1 MQMKKG
7 TNPFLC
13 GSVVA
18 YLLGLAFLVSSERVN
33 ADEGMWLFNAPPTKQ
48 VQSKYQFTLTPEWLE
63 HVQKSSLRFS
73 SGGSGSFI
81 SANGLAITN
90 QHVAEDTL
98 EKISDAKHDYV
109 RDGFYAPTVAEERP
123 CIDLV
128 LDQLVSNEDV
138 TNRVNAAVPA
148 GLPADKALAARRKVI
163 ADIEA
168 ESLKESGLH
177 SEVVTLYGGG
187 LYHLY
192 RYKRYTDVRLVFAPE
207 EQAGAYGGDPD
218 NFEFPRYDFDI
229 SIVRVYENGK
239 PVQLRDFLR
248 VSPEG
253 SKEGDLVFVSGNPGS
268 TRRDVT
274 IPELVRNRDKIL
286 PDLLALL
293 YRQEV
298 NLSVFGSRS
307 AENRRQSQDLLRDIQ
322 NSRKVFDG
330 EIAGLLD
337 PQYFGLLQKT
347 DSDNRARLSARSP
360 ATAEAFARIASAE
373 KLLADNW
380 KQYIAWESAGGG
392 LMPTGFDSDL
402 FKIARLLVRSAEEQ
416 TKPNGERLEEYQ
428 DANQS
433 TLERDLFSTAPIC
446 DGYETARLT
455 QSLTDL
461 AGRIGPDDSLLQ
473 KVLDGKSPHDRAFEL
488 VQGTKLKDISYR
500 HQLYRSTPE
509 QLRANSD
516 PMIRVALL
524 IDDAARAAR
533 KVNDEQEEQKRQAH
547 QILAQA
553 RFTMVGYDLYPNAT
567 FTLRLGY
574 GVVAGYT
581 ENGEKV
587 PAFTNI
593 TGLYERAAQH
603 NNESPYDLPPS
614 WVAAK
619 DKLNLQTPFNF
630 VSTPDIIGGNSGSPI
645 INRAGEFV
653 GIVFDGNIHS
663 LCQEYA
669 YDDKQ
674 NRTVSVDSRV
684 ILEGL
689 QKVYGATA
697 LVKEITGQGPALSGR

>member
-1 MQMKKG
+1 MKG
-7 TNPFLC
+7 PNPFLC
-13 GSVVA
+13 GSA
-18 YLLGLAFLVSSERVN
+18 ATYLSGFVLLAVLGRLD

-48 VQSKYQFTLTPEWLE
+48 VQNKYQFTPTPESLE

-109 RDGFYAPTVAEERP
+109 RDGFYAPTLADERP
-123 CIDLV
+123 CTDLV
-128 LDQLVSNEDV
+128 LDQLISIENV

-148 GLPADKALAARRKVI
+148 GLPADQALAARRKVI
-163 ADIEA
+163 ADIES

-218 NFEFPRYDFDI
+218 NFEYPRYDFDI

-239 PVQLRDFLR
+239 PVQVHDFLR

-268 TRRDVT
+268 TQRDIT
-274 IPELVRNRDKIL
+274 IPELIRNRDKVL
-286 PDLLALL
+286 PDVLALL
-293 YRQEV
+293 YQKEV
-298 NLSVFGSRS
+298 NLSAFGSRS
-307 AENRRQSQDLLRDIQ
+307 AENRRQSQDLLRDVQ
-322 NSRKVFDG
+322 NSRKVFQG
-330 EIAGLLD
+330 EMAGLLD
-337 PQYFGLLQKT
+337 PDYFGRLQKT
-347 DSDNRARLSARSP
+347 DSGNLARLSPRFPGA
-360 ATAEAFARIASAE
+360 AEAFEHIAAAE
-373 KLLADNW
+373 KVLADNW
-380 KQYIAWESAGGG
+380 GHYIGWESVGEG
-392 LMPTGFDSDL
+392 LNPAGFDSDL
-402 FKIARLLVRSAEEQ
+402 FHIARLLVRSAEERQ
-416 TKPNGERLEEYQ
+416 KSNGERLEEYQ
-428 DANQS
+428 EANQS
-433 TLERDLFSTAPIC
+433 TLERELFSTAPIY
-446 DGYETARLT
+446 DGYEIARLT

-461 AGRIGPDDSLLQ
+461 ATRIGPEDSLVQ
-473 KVLDGKSPHDRAFEL
+473 RVFDGKSPHDRAFAL
-488 VQGTKLKDISYR
+488 IKGTKLKDISYR
-500 HQLYRSTPE
+500 HQLYQSTPE

-516 PMIRVALL
+516 PMIQLVLL
-524 IDDAARAAR
+524 IDDTARAAR
-533 KVNDEQEEQKRQAH
+533 KINDEQEEQKRQAH
-547 QILAQA
+547 QVLAQA
-553 RFTMVGYDLYPNAT
+553 RFATEGYDLYPNAT

-587 PAFTNI
+587 PAVTNI
-593 TGLYERAAQH
+593 AGLYERAAQH
-603 NNESPYDLPPS
+603 NNEPPYDLPSS

-619 DKLNLQTPFNF
+619 DKLDLQTPFNF

-653 GIVFDGNIHS
+653 GIVFDGNIYS
-663 LCQEYA
+663 LCQSYA

-684 ILEGL
+684 ILEAL
-689 QKVYGATA
+689 QKVYGTTA
-697 LVKEITGQGPALSGR
+697 LVKEIMGQGPALSGR